1 MQELLK
7 YQEIDAK
14 LRKLNGELA
23 QNENRK
29 KAAQMQQYLKDTQT
43 KLFELDG
50 AAQGAIK
57 ALENIKKDINAVV
70 EKLESVA
77 VQGED
82 AESLAAK
89 EEEVL
94 KLAEKLSRLE
104 RDLNNAQNKLVSI
117 NKEFETL
124 MKNAKT
130 ARGNFNFYR
139 QELDKAKAE
148 VEPKIKAL
156 VDELNAQ
163 KKKVNPEFL
172 NKYLSKQEGKV
183 FPIFVELKNNRCG
196 GCRMEV
202 PAGKLKDLN
211 TKHILECENCGRIIY
226 KL

>member
-82 AESLAAK
+82 AK
-89 EEEVL
+89 
-94 KLAEKLSRLE
+94 R
-104 RDLNNAQNKLVSI
+104 
-117 NKEFETL
+117 F
-124 MKNAKT
+124 
-130 ARGNFNFYR
+130 
-139 QELDKAKAE
+139 
-148 VEPKIKAL
+148 
-156 VDELNAQ
+156 
-163 KKKVNPEFL
+163 
-172 NKYLSKQEGKV
+172 
-183 FPIFVELKNNRCG
+183 
-196 GCRMEV
+196 
-202 PAGKLKDLN
+202 
-211 TKHILECENCGRIIY
+211 
-226 KL
+226 

>member
-183 FPIFVELKNNRCG
+183 FPILLSLKTIVAADVGWRFRRAN
-196 GCRMEV
+196 
-202 PAGKLKDLN
+202 LKTLTLSIFLN
-211 TKHILECENCGRIIY
+211 AKTVAE
-226 KL
+226 